1 MSESWQDHVMAEPP
15 ERPLRNVPILR
26 TVGQALSMMFG
37 NLGSLLRAAAFP
49 ALLSLL
55 IGLGQWYF
63 LPEEMRGLLLEETA
77 SLRGAEVEFQQF
89 HWSQTLGILSLIPYV
104 LFAVAWHRVLLMG
117 PKAGRPALLPAW
129 KPRHWA
135 FLGYLVVTT
144 VIFLAAMIVP
154 ALLLTLGT
162 AGLQQI
168 MGETSAAF
176 AALVTIV
183 FSILAF
189 VAVASWMRLTLVL
202 PARAVDERFGLKHA
216 WRIGRGQGWR
226 LVVINILTTLISFF
240 VAMIAAIPLVLALY
254 VPAALIWGFTTE
266 ASLFVGSLSQVFLG
280 YPITALFVG
289 VLSIAFLT
297 VSGWVPSAQ
306 DTGPPAPA

>member
-1 MSESWQDHVMAEPP
+1 MAAPP
-15 ERPLRNVPILR
+15 ERPLRNVPIFR

-55 IGLGQWYF
+55 IGLAQWYF
-63 LPEEMRGLLLEETA
+63 LPPEMRGLLLEEGA
-77 SLRGAEVEFQQF
+77 SLDGAEVELQAF
-89 HWSQTLGILSLIPYV
+89 HWSQGLGVLSVVPYV
-104 LFAVAWHRVLLMG
+104 FFAVAWHRVLLMG
-117 PKAGRPALLPAW
+117 PEAGRPALLPAW
-129 KPRHWA
+129 KTRHWV
-135 FLGYLVVTT
+135 FLGYLVVTAI
-144 VIFLAAMIVP
+144 IFLAVMSVP
-154 ALLLTLGT
+154 GILMGMGSIGITKILGQEQLAGQGA
-162 AGLQQI
+162 AGLVVGLGVLL
-168 MGETSAAF
+168 MVVVGLS
-176 AALVTIV
+176 LW
-183 FSILAF
+183 L
-189 VAVASWMRLTLVL
+189 RLTLVL

-226 LVVINILTTLISFF
+226 LLVINFLMTIISLF

-266 ASLFVGSLSQVFLG
+266 ASFFVGSLSQVFLG

-289 VLSIAFLT
+289 VLSIAFRT

-306 DTGPPAPA
+306 NPGPPAPA